1 MSAAAH
7 TPTPDASVAV
17 LALDAEVEAGQK
29 DDPKCYEIPGTD
41 FNGFDI
47 LPNDDKLMLPSP
59 DACCAACACREF
71 ACSTTPPWGGSIR
84 FRPPTRTY
92 APWGVRVDELA
103 K

>member
-71 ACSTTPPWGGSIR
+71 ACSTTPPWGGQ
-84 FRPPTRTY
+84 FDFARPPARTLHG
-92 APWGVRVDELA
+92 A
-103 K
+103 